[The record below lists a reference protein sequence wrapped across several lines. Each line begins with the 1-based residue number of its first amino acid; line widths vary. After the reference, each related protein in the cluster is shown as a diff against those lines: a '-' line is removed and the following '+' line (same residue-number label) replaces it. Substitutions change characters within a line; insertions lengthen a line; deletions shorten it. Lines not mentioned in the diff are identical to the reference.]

1 MIIKE
6 REPAVVYTTGSS
18 DWSAANAIIALV
30 VVAVLGVVVYYFSIV
45 NSNRFDS
52 SASIPQPPT
61 IIQMPAQ
68 APAAPSTVTVN
79 SPPAAP
85 SSVTVKEPA
94 SPPADVT
101 APAAPSTPDNT
112 SSQ

>member
-1 MIIKE
+1 MITQE
-6 REPAVVYTTGSS
+6 REPVVYTTGSS

-30 VVAVLGVVVYYFSIV
+30 VVAVLGGVVYYFRVV

-52 SASIPQPPT
+52 SAAIPQPPT

-68 APAAPSTVTVN
+68 TPAAPSSVTVY

-85 SSVTVKEPA
+85 SSVTVN
-94 SPPADVT
+94 SP
-101 APAAPSTPDNT
+101 APAAPSDTTASTPDNAN
-112 SSQ
+112 